1 MENSF
6 SVLCGDWVLSRLS
19 LILALLT
26 LAKAWTTPNRRIVR
40 KTSFPLICYMLV
52 NAIEVKDSWAEKVH
66 PFFTV
71 VTSFIPR
78 DIAGAK
84 I

>member
-1 MENSF
+1 MYARTTNWYKNQF
-6 SVLCGDWVLSRLS
+6 ILSM
-19 LILALLT
+19 LILVLLT

-40 KTSFPLICYMLV
+40 KTSFSLICSMLV
-52 NAIEVKDSWAEKVH
+52 NAIEVKDLWAEKVR
-66 PFFTV
+66 PFFNV

-78 DIAGAK
+78 GSAGAR

>member
-1 MENSF
+1 MYARTTNWYKNQF
-6 SVLCGDWVLSRLS
+6 ILSM

-26 LAKAWTTPNRRIVR
+26 LAKSWTTTNRRIVR
-40 KTSFPLICYMLV
+40 KTIFPLICYMLV
-52 NAIEVKDSWAEKVH
+52 NAIEVKDIWAEKVR

-78 DIAGAK
+78 GSASARI
-84 I
+84 

>member
-1 MENSF
+1 M
-6 SVLCGDWVLSRLS
+6 

-26 LAKAWTTPNRRIVR
+26 LAKAWTTPNSRIVR
-40 KTSFPLICYMLV
+40 KTIFPLICYMLV
-52 NAIEVKDSWAEKVH
+52 NAIEVKDLWAEKVR
-66 PFFTV
+66 PFFTF

-78 DIAGAK
+78 GSDGAR

>member
-1 MENSF
+1 M
-6 SVLCGDWVLSRLS
+6 

-26 LAKAWTTPNRRIVR
+26 LAKAWTTPNRRIVW

-52 NAIEVKDSWAEKVH
+52 NAIEVKDLWAEKVR

-78 DIAGAK
+78 GSAGAR